1 MLRRNKIISLILF
14 VFLCNT
20 KYVNSQNC
28 TPNTTNSSMRAC
40 GIESSKICSTP
51 YIYQYDVSDINQYNI
66 NLFWDQFYYGNP
78 STYNWQ
84 PSTTQTT
91 LTLDANRLKIEKT
104 SGGSAVLGAY
114 KTFVA
119 VAGRDYV
126 LFAKVDKGSCNGI
139 NNIEINIRDVSNT
152 IVATNVVS
160 SSGISQINF
169 PFTTSLAGN
178 YTVEFKRV
186 GNSSPCAFFINEV
199 QVVYS
204 KCAEGL
210 YLHNW
215 HHFYVSNSS
224 LINMVINDNT
234 SSLAGARLYGPFLDD
249 TFSGVCNNIQSGSI
263 LPIDQQLATSGTVNL
278 ASNLS
283 TGWYLLDV
291 IDDDCLGCIEITTTE
306 GTVSCSTTP
315 CPTNSTCENIQ
326 KLCENTQFTT
336 GCSCVGGGA
345 QLWYEFDITNPS
357 QALNISAT
365 NLTTNSGTNFNYAIV
380 GPLEEGY
387 SCETGNLQS
396 HLVQNGSGTS
406 SNLNFNSFPSVGT
419 YVLVIYGVSCGAA
432 IFDVEFNISF
442 SPELACGPIIC
453 PTDITIECDASNPNL
468 VINGDFEIGNFA
480 ETTTSIESDYSYDS
494 DNSTNPGEGSY
505 KIVQGPWTLTNGSTP
520 VFNHTPSAGLNGF
533 FMEIHDDLNNTND
546 FAWKR
551 TISSIQ
557 SNTQYT
563 FEYWFYLH
571 QDITNNLTHEN
582 INLYV
587 NGDLI
592 SSIDRSEKTPYEWH
606 KVKGLWNSGNNT
618 TAELK
623 IEVKVNQ
630 GVTNDDGRM
639 IFDDISFKEICNKC
653 AESEVHFIVNS
664 TFDLSNIT
672 LSWDFGD
679 GTPVSE
685 NGNHIYS
692 TPGTYIVTATVTGI
706 EGCNYT
712 TSTNITIKDC
722 IPPPPCEDCIGSFR
736 PIPDQKYIISAWTKE
751 AGAPLTKT
759 SYDKAIIQMHFY
771 SADHTELPQIGEFKA
786 SGMIIDGWQRIEEE
800 FFVPAPTA
808 YVAIELVADGVDVF
822 FDDIRVF
829 PFDASMKSYVYDPV
843 NMRLV
848 AELDERHYATFYEY
862 DEEGKLIRIK
872 KETEKGVMTIQETRN
887 STKKQ

>member
-20 KYVNSQNC
+20 EYVNSQNC
-28 TPNTTNSSMRAC
+28 TPNVANGFSTVC
-40 GIESSKICSTP
+40 LESKLICSLP
-51 YIYQYDVSDINQYNI
+51 YTYQY
-66 NLFWDQFYYGNP
+66 NLPQTITSFADEFNNNSIDGWLP
-78 STYNWQ
+78 IV
-84 PSTTQTT
+84 TTSN
-91 LTLDANRLKIEKT
+91 LSNNSGRLSIPT
-104 SGGSAVLGAY
+104 SSGGAY
-114 KTFVA
+114 KFFSASAGQAFTFT
-119 VAGRDYV
+119 GYV
-126 LFAKVDKGSCNGI
+126 HRNNCN
-139 NNIEINIRDVSNT
+139 
-152 IVATNVVS
+152 S
-160 SSGISQINF
+160 SSIIKVNIKDANNSIVSTYDVTSSTPAPFSGGYSFVNLQ
-169 PFTTSLAGN
+169 FTTALTGN
-178 YTVEFKRV
+178 YTIEFLRT
-186 GNSSPCAFFINEV
+186 GNNSNCTFFIDNIRL
-199 QVVYS
+199 S
-204 KCAEGL
+204 
-210 YLHNW
+210 YLGCNSNISLW
-215 HHFYVSNSS
+215 QYFYVDNSGVNL
-224 LINMVINDNT
+224 LITDNI
-234 SSLAGARLYGPFLDD
+234 SSFVGAKIYGPFNNPDKAQICEGISSNL
-249 TFSGVCNNIQSGSI
+249 TLPVSEVLVVSGQNSVEI
-263 LPIDQQLATSGTVNL
+263 TVNQG
-278 ASNLS
+278 A
-283 TGWYLLDV
+283 GWYILEI
-291 IDDDCLGCIEITTTE
+291 IDDDCLGCIEITATE
-306 GTVSCSTTP
+306 GTVSCSPVP
-315 CPTNSTCENIQ
+315 CPTNSSCENIQ

-336 GCSCVGGGA
+336 SCGCVGGGA

-365 NLTTNSGTNFNYAIV
+365 NLTSGSGTNFTYAIV

-520 VFNHTPSAGLNGF
+520 VFNHTPSAGPNGF

-571 QDITNNLTHEN
+571 QEITNNLTHEN

-692 TPGTYIVTATVTGI
+692 TPGTYIVTATVNGI

-736 PIPDQKYIISAWTKE
+736 PIPDQKYIISAWVKE
-751 AGAPLTKT
+751 EGAPLTKT
-759 SYDKAIIQMHFY
+759 SYDKPIIQMHFY
-771 SADHTELPQIGEFKA
+771 DASHNAFPQIGEFKA

-800 FFVPAPTA
+800 FFVPAPTH
-808 YVAIELVADGVDVF
+808 YIAIELVADGATAY

>member
-20 KYVNSQNC
+20 EYVNSQNC
-28 TPNTTNSSMRAC
+28 TPNTTNGARRAC

-51 YIYQYDVSDINQYNI
+51 YIYQYDFSDINQHSN
-66 NLFWDQFYYGNP
+66 NLFWDHFTSSEGIG
-78 STYNWQ
+78 NWQ
-84 PSTTQTT
+84 PSSAITT
-91 LTLDANRLKIEKT
+91 LSLPINRLKIEKT
-104 SGGSAVLGAY
+104 GGGSGTLGAFR
-114 KTFVA
+114 TFPT
-119 VAGRDYV
+119 VAGRDYI
-126 LFAKVDKGSCNGI
+126 LKADVDKGTCNGAN
-139 NNIEINIRDVSNT
+139 NNIEINIRDVNS
-152 IVATNVVS
+152 IVIATNIVS
-160 SSGISQINF
+160 SSGVSQINI
-169 PFTTSLAGN
+169 PFTVSSGGN
-178 YTVEFKRV
+178 YTVEFIRI
-186 GNSSPCAFFINEV
+186 GSSNAACEFFIDEV
-199 QVVYS
+199 QVIYPICS
-204 KCAEGL
+204 QGL
-210 YLHNW
+210 FLHNW
-215 HHFYVSNSS
+215 HHFYVDNSS
-224 LINMVINDNT
+224 LISMVITDNT

-291 IDDDCLGCIEITTTE
+291 IDDDCTGCIEITATE
-306 GTVSCSTTP
+306 GTVLCSPIP
-315 CPTNSTCENIQ
+315 CPTNSSCENIQ

-336 GCSCVGGGA
+336 SCGCVGGGA

-365 NLTTNSGTNFNYAIV
+365 NLTSGSGTNFTYAIV

-419 YVLVIYGVSCGAA
+419 YVLVIYGVSCGVA

-442 SPELACGPIIC
+442 SPELACGPITC
-453 PTDITIECDASNPNL
+453 PTDITIDCDASNPNL
-468 VINGDFEIGNFA
+468 VINGDFEVGSSGDPNVTGF
-480 ETTTSIESDYSYDS
+480 TSEYTYVSSFPGSDGTYGISTSYLPFFDIQ
-494 DNSTNPGEGSY
+494 DHTFG
-505 KIVQGPWTLTNGSTP
+505 NGS
-520 VFNHTPSAGLNGF
+520 GF
-533 FMEIHDDLNNTND
+533 FMFAHPMPSIDNIAWAQNVTNITPNNIYEFTVWIAPQNGQGATND
-546 FAWKR
+546 KIKLLVDNQ
-551 TISSIQ
+551 TIA
-557 SNTQYT
+557 
-563 FEYWFYLH
+563 
-571 QDITNNLTHEN
+571 
-582 INLYV
+582 
-587 NGDLI
+587 
-592 SSIDRSEKTPYEWH
+592 SIDPNTIPLTTWYK
-606 KVKGLWNSGNNT
+606 LSGTWSSAGFSGSNV
-618 TAELK
+618 ELK
-623 IEVKVNQ
+623 IFMENK
-630 GVTNDDGRM
+630 DDLYRLF
-639 IFDDISFKEICNKC
+639 IDDISFKEICNKC

-664 TFDLSNIT
+664 TFNLSNIT

-692 TPGTYIVTATVTGI
+692 TPGTYIVTATVNGI

-712 TSTNITIKDC
+712 TSTNITIRDC
-722 IPPPPCEDCIGSFR
+722 IDDPPCEDCIGSFR
-736 PIPDQKYIISAWTKE
+736 PIPGQKYIISAWAKE

-759 SYDKAIIQMHFY
+759 SYDKPIIQMHFY
-771 SADHTELPQIGEFKA
+771 SADHTELPQIAEFKA